1 MSKRIKPATVVG
13 VFETRARAEQ
23 AIADLKADGF
33 TDQQIGMVARNA
45 AGEVVDQHGET
56 LAEEGAVT
64 GAVAGAGAGAIIGA
78 GVLAG
83 VIPVVGPVLAIGAL
97 GTVLLNAVGGAAIA
111 GLAGALIGWGIP
123 EDDAAYYESEVKAGR
138 FLVTVEANGRAEDA
152 RTILHRYEG
161 FDRTTRTAATSP
173 TAAVSSDRADRTV
186 ELKEEKLRTRKE
198 KVETG
203 DVTLRKEVHTERQTV
218 TVPVEREELVIER
231 RSANRPASGKDISTE
246 EIRIPLS
253 EEHVRVSKD
262 TVVQEEVTV
271 GKRKVRDT
279 ETVAGDVRKE
289 ELVVESDGKA
299 KVRQTKK

>member
-64 GAVAGAGAGAIIGA
+64 GAVAGAGAGAIVGA

-161 FDRTTRTAATSP
+161 FDRTTRTAATSKA
-173 TAAVSSDRADRTV
+173 TAVSDRTDRTV
-186 ELKEEKLRTRKE
+186 ELKEEKLWTHKE
-198 KVETG
+198 KVAAG

-218 TVPVEREELVIER
+218 SVPVEREELVIER
-231 RSANRPASGKDISTE
+231 RAANRPATGTDISTE
-246 EIRIPLS
+246 EIRIPLT
-253 EEHVRVSKD
+253 EEQVRVSKEA
-262 TVVQEEVTV
+262 VVQEEVTV

-289 ELVVESDGKA
+289 ELVVEGNGKA